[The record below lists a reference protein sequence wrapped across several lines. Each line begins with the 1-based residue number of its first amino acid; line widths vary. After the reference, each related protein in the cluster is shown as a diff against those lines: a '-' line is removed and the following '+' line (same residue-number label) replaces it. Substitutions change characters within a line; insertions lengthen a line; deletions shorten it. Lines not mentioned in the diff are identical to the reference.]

1 MHNDLTQFGIQVLS
15 RTRKRSRWWISK
27 CFWCLSSGIYFYIIF
42 LLTAIVFSII
52 NGYDLTLSEST
63 ELLNIIA
70 DRSVIYTFTGIS
82 ELNIFQE
89 LWMLFSPMLVI
100 CTFNMIQM
108 ILCLFMK
115 PMYGY
120 LLVVGILI
128 LGILTDIPLAFSR
141 CGMITFS
148 DYFFEDGYHIS
159 IGLAIC
165 LILIMASILIGT
177 LYFKKYDI
185 LPDKE

>member
-1 MHNDLTQFGIQVLS
+1 
-15 RTRKRSRWWISK
+15 
-27 CFWCLSSGIYFYIIF
+27 
-42 LLTAIVFSII
+42 
-52 NGYDLTLSEST
+52 
-63 ELLNIIA
+63 
-70 DRSVIYTFTGIS
+70 
-82 ELNIFQE
+82 
-89 LWMLFSPMLVI
+89 
-100 CTFNMIQM
+100 
-108 ILCLFMK
+108 
-115 PMYGY
+115 MYGY
-120 LLVVGILI
+120 LLIVGILI